1 MTKMAGILKATMEI
15 TGSFI
20 GILGYKKKKKKMSI
34 STDISEGY

>member
-20 GILGYKKKKKKMSI
+20 GILGYKKKKKMSI